1 MREARLPEPD
11 ELGDTLV
18 LHHWDAD
25 GVASASLMLDYLGDY
40 AEFYVPPL
48 GFYWLDSQA
57 ANEIRDLGTFDTLM
71 VLDMALPV
79 ESIERATSAVGASR
93 VVLVDHHVRSRER
106 LPASWTSLVDVRQ
119 PSASWHLTQLLG
131 AQPDL
136 RSILG
141 VAGDLGPTLR
151 SHPVYPE
158 VLGVL
163 ESLGMAV
170 EELERLAELVDANY
184 RVGHR
189 EGVRDAVF
197 VLSRGY
203 KAPWSLLELKKWVLR
218 HRSAEAEVERVV
230 REANVEDF
238 GSVVYVEFESP
249 HLLISTV
256 GRRFAWSRDRV
267 AVLVLNSRWR
277 KGYAQVYSRVHGLD
291 LDLTPLAEMARSRG
305 YNVGGKR
312 ESVGVILPELEARGF
327 VRRALDWLRSAFR
340 ERKEGE

>member
-1 MREARLPEPD
+1 MDVRLPEPD

-25 GVASASLMLDYLGDY
+25 GVASASLILDYLGDY
-40 AEFYVPPL
+40 AELYVPPL

-79 ESIERATSAVGASR
+79 ESIERAASAAGAGR
-93 VVLVDHHVRSRER
+93 VVLVDHHVRPRER
-106 LPASWTSLVDVRQ
+106 YPASWVPLVDVRQ

-131 AQPDL
+131 VQPDL

-141 VAGDLGPTLR
+141 IAGDLGPTLQ
-151 SHPVYPE
+151 SHPVYPQVIE
-158 VLGVL
+158 VL
-163 ESLGMAV
+163 ESLGIGV
-170 EELERLAELVDANY
+170 VELERLAELIDANY
-184 RVGHR
+184 RVGDR

-197 VLSRGY
+197 VLSRGHRD
-203 KAPWSLLELKKWVLR
+203 PRSLLDLKKWVIR

-230 REANVEDF
+230 REASVEDF

-256 GRRFAWSRDRV
+256 GRRFAWSREGV

-277 KGYAQVYSRVHGLD
+277 RGYAQVYSRVHGLD
-291 LDLTPLAEMARSRG
+291 LDLTTLAEMARARG
-305 YNVGGKR
+305 YRAGGKR
-312 ESVGVILPELEARGF
+312 EAVGVILPELEAREF
-327 VRRALDWLRSAFR
+327 VRRALDWLMSAAR
-340 ERKEGE
+340 EGKGGE

>member
-1 MREARLPEPD
+1 MEEARLPEPD

-25 GVASASLMLDYLGDY
+25 GVASASLILDWLGDY
-40 AEFYVPPL
+40 AELYVPPL

-57 ANEIRDLGTFDTLM
+57 AKEVRDLGTFDTLM
-71 VLDMALPV
+71 VVDMALPV
-79 ESIERATSAVGASR
+79 ESVERAASAVGAGR
-93 VVLVDHHVRSRER
+93 VVLVDHHVRPRER
-106 LPASWTSLVDVRQ
+106 LPDSWISLVDASQ

-131 AQPDL
+131 VQPDL

-151 SHPVYPE
+151 SHPVYGE
-158 VLGVL
+158 VLRVL

-184 RVGHR
+184 RVGDR
-189 EGVRDAVF
+189 EGVKDAVF

-203 KAPWSLLELKKWVLR
+203 KDPRSLLELKRWVMR
-218 HRSAEAEVERVV
+218 HRSAEAEVERVM
-230 REANVEDF
+230 REARVEDF
-238 GSVVYVEFESP
+238 GGVVYVEFESP

-256 GRRFAWSRDRV
+256 GRRFAWSRDHV

-277 KGYAQVYSRVHGLD
+277 RGYAQVYSRVNGLD

-305 YNVGGKR
+305 YNAGGKR
-312 ESVGVILPELEARGF
+312 ESVGVILPELEAREF
-327 VRRALDWLRSAFR
+327 ARRALDWLRSAVR
-340 ERKEGE
+340 GGGEGE